1 MKKLLIAAGAVALIL
16 VGVLFVGG
24 VSPVIVVA
32 PEEITSVGGI
42 PITNTMITGW
52 VVVAL
57 VSLAAIVAGRGVK
70 EVPSGFSGVV
80 EAMVGAFYGIV
91 VQVAGEKNG
100 RRFFPLVGTIF
111 FTVVCYNYF
120 GLLPINNVIGKPEPG
135 HGVTQ
140 VVFRQSGGLAY
151 IPLKPEQRKIKDG
164 DPVLL
169 PEGFELEHEGAP
181 AGEAPATAPASGG
194 HTADLSA
201 PSAPFVANVSSG
213 AGAALAAAAE
223 EPKDEVERSKDG
235 SFSGALAPYFRS
247 VNTDINAPLAIALFS
262 FVFVEMWGFQ
272 SLGPGYLKKFFAFGS
287 IVKKGPMGLIDVFVG
302 ILELVSEMSRV
313 VSFTFRLFGNIFAG
327 EVLLLMMSF
336 LVPFVV
342 VDVFYGLEL
351 FVGLI
356 QAFVFAMLTLV
367 FAVTA
372 VSHHDDGEHEE
383 HGAAAAHSMGPAH
396 PLTSTLPRPGA

>member
-1 MKKLLIAAGAVALIL
+1 MKKLLIVAGVIALIL

-32 PEEITSVGGI
+32 PEHIFTLGGI
-42 PITNTMITGW
+42 EITNTMFTGW

-57 VSLAAIVAGRGVK
+57 LSLAAIIAGRGVK
-70 EVPSGFSGVV
+70 EVPSGFSGFV
-80 EAMVGAFYGIV
+80 EAMVSAFYGIV

-120 GLLPINNVIGKPEPG
+120 GLLPINSIGKPEPG
-135 HGVTQ
+135 HGATQ

-151 IPLKPEQRKIKDG
+151 IPLKMNGLEQRKIKDG
-164 DPVLL
+164 EPILL
-169 PEGFELEHEGAP
+169 PEGYEIEHEAAPAKDAPTGAP
-181 AGEAPATAPASGG
+181 ATGG

-201 PSAPFVANVSSG
+201 PSALFVADVTSG
-213 AGAALAAAAE
+213 AGAAVVAAVE
-223 EPKDEVERSKDG
+223 EDEAVERSHDG
-235 SFSGALAPYFRS
+235 SFSGALAPYIRS

-262 FVFVEMWGFQ
+262 FVFVEMWGLQ
-272 SLGPGYLKKFFAFGS
+272 SLGPGYLKKFFAFGA
-287 IVKKGPMGLIDVFVG
+287 IVKKGPMGVIDVAVG
-302 ILELVSEMSRV
+302 LLELVSELSRV
-313 VSFTFRLFGNIFAG
+313 VSFTFRLFGNVFAG

-336 LVPFVV
+336 LVPFVL

-356 QAFVFAMLTLV
+356 QGFVFAMLTLV

-372 VSHHDDGEHEE
+372 VSHHGDGEHEE
-383 HGAAAAHSMGPAH
+383 HGAAADHSMEPAH
-396 PLTSTLPRPGA
+396 H

>member
-1 MKKLLIAAGAVALIL
+1 MKKLLIAAGAIALIL

-32 PEEITSVGGI
+32 PEHITTIAGLS
-42 PITNTMITGW
+42 ITNTMITGW

-57 VSLAAIVAGRGVK
+57 LCLVAIVAGRGVK
-70 EVPSGFSGVV
+70 EVPSGFSGFV
-80 EAMVGAFYGIV
+80 EAMVLGFYGIV

-120 GLLPINNVIGKPEPG
+120 GLLPISSIGKPEPG
-135 HGVTQ
+135 HGGTQ

-151 IPLKPEQRKIKDG
+151 IPLKPEQRKVKAG

-181 AGEAPATAPASGG
+181 AGETPATGG
-194 HTADLSA
+194 HTADLTA
-201 PSAPFVANVSSG
+201 PSAPFVMDVAISGG
-213 AGAALAAAAE
+213 AGLHVAPAE
-223 EPKDEVERSKDG
+223 ETDEVERSHDG

-262 FVFVEMWGFQ
+262 FVFVEMWGLQ
-272 SLGPGYLKKFFAFGS
+272 SLGPGYLKKFFAFGA
-287 IVKKGPMGLIDVFVG
+287 IVKKGPMGVIDVAVG
-302 ILELVSEMSRV
+302 ALELVSELSRI
-313 VSFTFRLFGNIFAG
+313 VSFTFRLFGNVFAG

-336 LVPFVV
+336 LVPFLL

-356 QAFVFAMLTLV
+356 QGFVFAMLTLV

-372 VSHHDDGEHEE
+372 VSAHGEGEHEE
-383 HGAAAAHSMGPAH
+383 HGAADQSMAPAH
-396 PLTSTLPRPGA
+396 H

>member
-1 MKKLLIAAGAVALIL
+1 MKKLLIAAGVIALIM

-32 PEEITSVGGI
+32 PEKIATIAGI

-52 VVVAL
+52 VAVAL
-57 VSLAAIVAGRGVK
+57 ISFAAIIAGRGIK
-70 EVPSGFSGVV
+70 EVPSGFSGLV
-80 EAMVGAFYGIV
+80 EAMVAGFYGIV
-91 VQVAGEKNG
+91 VQVAGEVNG

-120 GLLPINNVIGKPEPG
+120 GLLPMNNIIGKPEPG
-135 HGVTQ
+135 HGATQ
-140 VVFRQSGGLAY
+140 VVFQQSGGLAF

-164 DPVLL
+164 DAILL
-169 PEGFELEHEGAP
+169 PEGFELEHEEAAPAEEAPKGAP
-181 AGEAPATAPASGG
+181 AKDG
-194 HTADLSA
+194 HTANLSA
-201 PSAPFVANVSSG
+201 PSALLVADASTS
-213 AGAALAAAAE
+213 AGRAVLNAAE
-223 EPKDEVERSKDG
+223 EEHDEVERSQDG

-262 FVFVEMWGFQ
+262 FVFVEMWGLQ
-272 SLGPGYLKKFFAFGS
+272 SLGPGYLKKFFAFGAL
-287 IVKKGPMGLIDVFVG
+287 VKKGPMGLIDVGVG
-302 ILELVSEMSRV
+302 LLELVSELSRV
-313 VSFTFRLFGNIFAG
+313 VSFTFRLFGNVFAG

-336 LVPFVV
+336 LVPFVL

-356 QAFVFAMLTLV
+356 QGFVFAMLTLV

-372 VSHHDDGEHEE
+372 VSHHGDGEHEE
-383 HGAAAAHSMGPAH
+383 HGAAADHSMEPAH
-396 PLTSTLPRPGA
+396 R